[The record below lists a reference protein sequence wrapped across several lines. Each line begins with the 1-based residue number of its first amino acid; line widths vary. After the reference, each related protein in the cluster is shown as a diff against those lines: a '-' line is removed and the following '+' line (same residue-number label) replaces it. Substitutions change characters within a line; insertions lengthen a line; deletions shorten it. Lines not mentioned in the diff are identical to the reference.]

1 MKTTLAQK
9 IVFAMIMV
17 QLVAIL
23 FLQYI
28 LVNNDAAFGIVKYT
42 LITTIFIASIF
53 LPKPTSTHKIL
64 GLAILF
70 LFIGDFFLVFIWLVF
85 LGLSSDS
92 LIVKVGGML
101 GFLSAYACLI
111 WVYTRKLRFAVRD
124 LLYALPVLAVLI
136 PILVMLLPRVS
147 GPFMIVALIFALTVS
162 FMAWSAICTIKRG
175 YYTRTV
181 SIRFAIAGYLMFLSD
196 MGVAL
201 VFFYPGMQTNVT
213 WLLNEIWITYV
224 PAWTLILMNIMENKL
239 VEGPTKS

>member
-1 MKTTLAQK
+1 MKTSLVQK

-17 QLVAIL
+17 QLVAIMV
-23 FLQYI
+23 LQYI

-42 LITTIFIASIF
+42 LITTIFIASLF
-53 LPKPTSTHKIL
+53 LPKPTRIHRML
-64 GLAILF
+64 WLAIMF

-85 LGLSSDS
+85 LGLSGDS

-101 GFLSAYACLI
+101 GFLSAYVCLI
-111 WVYTRKLRFAVRD
+111 WVYTRKFSFTSKD
-124 LLYALPVLAVLI
+124 LLSALPVLAVLI
-136 PILVMLLPRVS
+136 PILVMLVPRVS
-147 GPFMIVALIFALTVS
+147 GPFLIVALVFALTVG
-162 FMAWSAICTIKRG
+162 FMAWRAICTLSSG

-224 PAWTLILMNIMENKL
+224 PAWTLILINIMENKL
-239 VEGPTKS
+239 IEEPTES